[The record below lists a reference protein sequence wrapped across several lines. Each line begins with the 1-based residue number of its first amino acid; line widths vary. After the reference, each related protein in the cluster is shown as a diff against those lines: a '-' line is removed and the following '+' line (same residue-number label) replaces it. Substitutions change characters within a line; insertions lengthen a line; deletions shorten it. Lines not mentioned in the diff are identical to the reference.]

1 MPEGDTIYRA
11 ARTLNTALAG
21 HVVERFET
29 GLAQLAQVDRDE
41 PIAGRT
47 VERVEAA
54 GKHLLMTL
62 SPHPNAQTPRVG
74 DPSGGLVLRTHMRMN
89 GSWHIYRPGEK
100 WQMSPRAMRIVIAT
114 SEWVAVAFNVYVAEF
129 VRSDKLSRH
138 RPVATLGPDLL
149 GNFDAAEA
157 LERVRRQGAR
167 PIHEV
172 LLDQRVMAGIGNV
185 YKSELLFLCNV
196 HPDAPADA
204 LGDAEWAALMELA
217 VTLLRTNVSESS
229 GPGIETY
236 RGLRRTTGRMRPE
249 DRLWVY
255 SRGGRPCRK
264 CATPI
269 ASRKDGD
276 DARVTYWCPRCQA
289 PAK

>member
-1 MPEGDTIYRA
+1 M
-11 ARTLNTALAG
+11 G

-29 GLAQLAQVDRDE
+29 GLAQLAQIDRDA
-41 PIAGRT
+41 PIVGRR
-47 VERVEAA
+47 VESVEAA
-54 GKHLLMTL
+54 GKNVMMTL
-62 SPHPNAQTPRVG
+62 SPLPNAQTPRVG

-89 GSWHIYRPGEK
+89 GSWHVYRPGEK

-129 VRSDKLSRH
+129 VRSEKLSRH

-149 GNFDAAEA
+149 GDFDAAEA
-157 LERVRRQGAR
+157 LARVRRQGAR

-185 YKSELLFLCNV
+185 YKSELLFLRNV
-196 HPDAPADA
+196 HPDTPADA
-204 LGDAEWAALMELA
+204 LSDAEWGALMELA
-217 VTLLRTNVSESS
+217 VTLLRANVAESS

-264 CATPI
+264 CAI
-269 ASRKDGD
+269 AISSRKDGD
-276 DARVTYWCPRCQA
+276 DARVTYWCRGCQPA
-289 PAK
+289 PTT